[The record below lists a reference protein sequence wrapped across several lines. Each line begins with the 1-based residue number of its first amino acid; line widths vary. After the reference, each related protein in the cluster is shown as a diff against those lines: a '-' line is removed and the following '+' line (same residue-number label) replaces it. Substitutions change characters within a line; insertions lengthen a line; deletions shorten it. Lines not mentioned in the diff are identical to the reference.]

1 MKGEFALLIESLST
15 TLKLKENKLNLARPH
30 FDGVS
35 SDCYMALTGM
45 DLANLSDL
53 NNESFGPF
61 YGPCPKS
68 LGQIMANPKLRCPAG
83 SSSDIMW
90 HCGFDKQNNGKLC
103 YRILQYNHDDN
114 DDDQI
119 I

>member
-1 MKGEFALLIESLST
+1 MN
-15 TLKLKENKLNLARPH
+15 ENKLNLARPILARYGSYKA
-30 FDGVS
+30 FTDF
-35 SDCYMALTGM
+35 
-45 DLANLSDL
+45 DLADLSDV

-90 HCGFDKQNNGKLC
+90 HCGFDKENNGKLC